1 MERHVQIFSEIS
13 FISFF
18 LSKRWKSRVVK
29 RKVQMISL
37 LKGYL
42 FYLKKNEGY
51 LFYLAALVLS
61 CGTWDLRS
69 SLCHAGS
76 SVVTCGI

>member
-1 MERHVQIFSEIS
+1 MEIKSGKKKSTDDFSFERIFI
-13 FISFF
+13 
-18 LSKRWKSRVVK
+18 
-29 RKVQMISL
+29 
-37 LKGYL
+37 L
-42 FYLKKNEGY
+42 FEKKNEGY

-76 SVVTCGI
+76 SVVACGI

>member
-1 MERHVQIFSEIS
+1 M
-13 FISFF
+13 
-18 LSKRWKSRVVK
+18 VK

-76 SVVTCGI
+76 SVVACGI